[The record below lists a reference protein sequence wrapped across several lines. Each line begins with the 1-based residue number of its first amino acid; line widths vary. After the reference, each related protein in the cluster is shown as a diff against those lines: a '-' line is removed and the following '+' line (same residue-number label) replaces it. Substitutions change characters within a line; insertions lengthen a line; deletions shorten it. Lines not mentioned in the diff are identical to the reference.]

1 MQCSSR
7 SFLQLKFLAVSCNIH
22 PTIKFTSSHS
32 LTNVPFLDVMVS
44 LHNDTIQTDLYT
56 KPTDKHQHLLSSS
69 CHPQHTKTSIPFS
82 LALRIRRICSTNA
95 TFQFRINEL
104 KTYLLARGYRNTF
117 LDSQF
122 LRAYNISRTG
132 ALQTNRHDSINRI
145 PFVVTY
151 NPALPHFSNILRKH
165 FNILLSSDRCRDV
178 FKHPPRHSS

>member
-1 MQCSSR
+1 
-7 SFLQLKFLAVSCNIH
+7 
-22 PTIKFTSSHS
+22 
-32 LTNVPFLDVMVS
+32 MVS
-44 LHNDTIQTDLYT
+44 LHNGTIQTDLYT

-122 LRAYNISRTG
+122 LRAYNISR
-132 ALQTNRHDSINRI
+132 HDSINRI

-178 FKHPPRHSS
+178 FKHPPIVAYRRTSNLRDILVKAQLHRLSLYY